1 MKNKRLWVSVLAG
14 LLALLM
20 VLGLIVS
27 VLQ

>member
-20 VLGLIVS
+20 VLGLVVS

>member
-1 MKNKRLWVSVLAG
+1 MKNKQLWVSVLAG

-20 VLGLIVS
+20 VLGLVVS